1 MANKKLSGLTELA
14 ETPASGD
21 MVPVVD
27 VSDTTGAATGTTKKV
42 SVTNLLA
49 SKQDTLTG
57 GATTIDTEDLTAS
70 RALESNSSGKVAAS
84 AVTAAELSVLGGI
97 TSTTGELNTLDGI
110 TSTTV
115 ELNLLDGVTAT
126 TGELNIL
133 DGVTST
139 AAELNIL
146 DGVTATTAEL
156 NYVDGVTSSIQTQL
170 DAAATPTHTGEVTGG
185 AALTVADDV
194 VDEAN
199 LKVDNSP
206 TDNFILTAKSSAA
219 GGLTWGAAGAGGDVN
234 QNAWSTI
241 TVPAGTTS
249 QAADTATDS
258 VAFTAGGGMT
268 ITGGADDTIEFSS
281 ADTNTN
287 QLTTFTLNGT
297 TATTPTTVNHGD
309 TITIAAGTGITTTST
324 SDGVV
329 TVASTVTD
337 TNTNQLTTFT
347 VSATTDTT
355 ATTISQGDDLFFAAG
370 TGITC
375 ETTADGTVTV
385 ASTVT
390 DTNTN
395 QLTTFDVGVDTNTN
409 ATTIAHGETLTL
421 TGGANVTTET
431 TADGT
436 VTIAATD
443 TNTTY
448 TAGDGLTLTGT
459 DFDLSVSELTD
470 ISGTGDVSGWSAG
483 DTVAIVD
490 SSDSNASKR
499 IKLPAEI
506 GIACSDETTA
516 ITVGNT
522 AADTQKASIL
532 IPRAMTVTEIKCN
545 LYKKDSSTVTVD
557 VNYHA
562 TAPESAVTLLNNP
575 ASDLSMATT
584 ALTASTGTFASA
596 ATSYVLAENSFVTVD
611 VDAAGTNALGLK
623 VWLLGY
629 WT

>member
-42 SVTNLLA
+42 SVDNLISEIA
-49 SKQDTLTG
+49 VADM
-57 GATTIDTEDLTAS
+57 
-70 RALESNSSGKVAAS
+70 AAS
-84 AVTAAELSVLGGI
+84 AVVLESEGISSNDNDTTLPTSAAVKDYVDTQLTAEDLDFQGDSGGALAI
-97 TSTTGELNTLDGI
+97 DLDSETLTIAGGTGIDTVGSSNT
-110 TSTTV
+110 
-115 ELNLLDGVTAT
+115 VTASIDST
-126 TGELNIL
+126 VATLTGSQTLTNKTLTSPVI
-133 DGVTST
+133 DTGVSGT
-139 AAELNIL
+139 AIKDE
-146 DGVTATTAEL
+146 DTMSSDSATHICTQQSIKA
-156 NYVDGVTSSIQTQL
+156 YVD
-170 DAAATPTHTGEVTGG
+170 
-185 AALTVADDV
+185 
-194 VDEAN
+194 
-199 LKVDNSP
+199 
-206 TDNFILTAKSSAA
+206 SAS
-219 GGLTWGAAGAGGDVN
+219 GAGEAN

-258 VAFTAGGGMT
+258 VAFTAAGGMT

-390 DTNTN
+390 DTNT
-395 QLTTFDVGVDTNTN
+395 
-409 ATTIAHGETLTL
+409 
-421 TGGANVTTET
+421 
-431 TADGT
+431 
-436 VTIAATD
+436 
-443 TNTTY
+443 TY

-490 SSDSNASKR
+490 SGDSNASKR